1 MIIGQQNLLNK
12 LNQYTINTLPD
23 ALLFIGEPGC
33 GKHTIAKYLAD
44 RLKLDYEVVSKD
56 FSIED
61 LINYQQE
68 VILKLCIIDIDE
80 YTIAKQNLF
89 LKLLEEAPQN
99 IFFVVLT
106 TSEFNV
112 LPTIINRTV
121 KYYFESYSELE
132 LQETGIKIDNNLIYK
147 ICNTPGQLIEL
158 NQKQFETTSDL
169 AETFLL
175 KANSM
180 AISELLVYALK
191 FNYKEDYDK
200 LDPILFCKLLAYYA
214 YSYYIETQLEYY
226 YKIYIQTTMFLS
238 KLLYKILNKEN
249 LMYNFLLNISY
260 ILKEM

>member
-44 RLKLDYEVVSKD
+44 RLEIDYEEVPKD

-80 YTIAKQNLF
+80 YTVAKQNLF

-132 LQETGIKIDNNLIYK
+132 LQEIGIKVDNNLIYK

-158 NQKQFETTSDL
+158 NQKQFEITNSL
-169 AETFLL
+169 AEAFLL

-180 AISELLVYALK
+180 AISEFLGYALK

-200 LDPILFCKLLAYYA
+200 LDLILFCKLLAYYA
-214 YSYYIETQLEYY
+214 YDYYIKTQLEYY
-226 YKIYIQTTMFLS
+226 YKIYIQATQFLS